1 MCVEVF
7 LGDPE
12 SFVAAAERVFLELEG
27 SPEFERSLVRLVGV
41 VDQLGAHWGGW
52 VSREV
57 LGAQVL
63 VALLA
68 EGVDPVLGVLVVHRV
83 FGS

>member
-1 MCVEVF
+1 VDVF
-7 LGDPE
+7 LGDPV
-12 SFVAAAERVFLELEG
+12 SFVEAAAEVFEVLGGVE
-27 SPEFERSLVRLVGV
+27 EFRLSLVRLVGV
-41 VDQLGAHWGGW
+41 VDQLEAHWGGW

-63 VALLA
+63 LALVS

-83 FGS
+83 FGG